1 MESVDSFLPP
11 AHSTLHAFV
20 CSFLFLECSAHF
32 STWMTLSVILQDADQ
47 ASPPPRSLPNVPV
60 GNPNNI
66 TLKKELQVESCQCRA
81 LGDRANFGA
90 LGVIWGRVLGRLS
103 RKVEP
108 QGSLF
113 MKEEVPAAHATA
125 EAGHHQGSS

>member
-1 MESVDSFLPP
+1 MEP
-11 AHSTLHAFV
+11 
-20 CSFLFLECSAHF
+20 
-32 STWMTLSVILQDADQ
+32 
-47 ASPPPRSLPNVPV
+47 
-60 GNPNNI
+60 
-66 TLKKELQVESCQCRA
+66 CQCRV
-81 LGDRANFGA
+81 LGDRANSGA

-125 EAGHHQGSS
+125 EAGHHQG